1 MIPPRKIF
9 QCRNGHLLCGACR
22 LGHFQFCYGLDLG
35 FLHFVFRLGL
45 PSSMC
50 PKCRSEITGRA
61 HDTEQFLISAPKAD
75 PAQNP
80 AKSKL
85 SNEAKDC
92 ETSESMPPQGQN
104 ESSGE
109 IQLQP
114 SLEVAENFQEGV
126 QARQQQ
132 SKSGTPKAS
141 KRVTWSPSVQK

>member
-1 MIPPRKIF
+1 MAIYCAEPAGWVSSSYDQIF
-9 QCRNGHLLCGACR
+9 LSSWIGPGSF
-22 LGHFQFCYGLDLG
+22 GFPHFI
-35 FLHFVFRLGL
+35 FRLGL
-45 PSSMC
+45 PSSVC

-61 HDTEQFLISAPKAD
+61 HDTEQFLTSAPKAD

-80 AKSKL
+80 AKSKM

-104 ESSGE
+104 ESSGSGE

-114 SLEVAENFQEGV
+114 ALAVAESV
-126 QARQQQ
+126 QARQQPP
-132 SKSGTPKAS
+132 KSGTPKAL

>member
-1 MIPPRKIF
+1 MDIF
-9 QCRNGHLLCGACR
+9 SAEPAGWVSSSYDQIFLSSWIGPGSF
-22 LGHFQFCYGLDLG
+22 GFPHFI
-35 FLHFVFRLGL
+35 FRLGL
-45 PSSMC
+45 PSSVC

-61 HDTEQFLISAPKAD
+61 HDTEQFLTSAPKAD

-80 AKSKL
+80 AKSKM
-85 SNEAKDC
+85 SSEAKDC

-126 QARQQQ
+126 QSRQQQ